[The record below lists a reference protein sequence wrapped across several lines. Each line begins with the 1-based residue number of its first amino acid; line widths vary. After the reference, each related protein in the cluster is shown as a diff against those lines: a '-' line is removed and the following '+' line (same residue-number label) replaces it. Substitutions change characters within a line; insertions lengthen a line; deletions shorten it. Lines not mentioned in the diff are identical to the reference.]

1 VDSSLEVSGSSS
13 AESYE
18 RVTAQGNGIV
28 RAVTVRRGR
37 GLAWSSGVEPF
48 ADGVER
54 AWECDFVGQEHEGC
68 VRAEHQRVDLEREL
82 LWLDRIVELTAP
94 LSHA

>member
-1 VDSSLEVSGSSS
+1 LEVSGSSS

-48 ADGVER
+48 AEALSAR
-54 AWECDFVGQEHEGC
+54 ECDFVGQEHEGC